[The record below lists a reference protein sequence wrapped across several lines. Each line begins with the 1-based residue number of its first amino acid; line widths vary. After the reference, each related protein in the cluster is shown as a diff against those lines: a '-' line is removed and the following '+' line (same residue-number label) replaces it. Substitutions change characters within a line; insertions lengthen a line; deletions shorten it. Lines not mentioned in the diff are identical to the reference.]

1 MLHTAKSPMNE
12 QLLDIACLMSNPL
25 AIQTI
30 LTSLGVLCL
39 GTFALIRE
47 RGTKLS
53 VAFFIVTLTMGAWL
67 FCFSWMY
74 SAPDERIAMWWAKSA
89 YIGVCFIPS
98 AVYHYGKLLRG
109 DMEFS
114 KSATLVFGLG
124 ALFVLV
130 SIATD
135 MLFGS
140 LYHYKWGYYP
150 KYGIGSIPFLLYFF
164 GVMIDAIRNASIE
177 SRRAPT
183 GSIRKMRAK
192 AVLLSFAVGYLAS
205 FDYLAAWGVPLYP
218 FGYVLILC
226 FICLSGYSIM
236 HYQLL
241 NITPALAA
249 NQIVETMQDALIVL
263 DMEGIIRVVNK
274 AACCLF
280 GYRAQ
285 DLVGVHLASGLVR
298 SISIVEAIESSIPGA
313 TLQNYETDYQTPAGT
328 TGTLSL
334 TTSIL
339 QEKKGELL
347 GIVCVMHDITEQKRA
362 DEDLRQSLSLQQATL
377 ESTADGILVVSSNGR
392 LVSFNRRFAEMW
404 RLPKDILASGNDQ
417 QMLEFVLDQ
426 LKDPGAF
433 MDKVQQLYDHPE
445 TESFDMLQ
453 FQDGRVFE
461 RYSKPQRIDEEPVG
475 RVWSFRDDTERWR
488 AEESCQT
495 GAMRLSRAEEVAN
508 FGNWEIHLDKNIVI
522 GSDGAKRIYGLEG
535 SEWPLS
541 YIRAFPLPEYRTMLD
556 NALIDLIEHDKP
568 YNVEFKMRRLSDG
581 RIIDIQSLAE
591 YDPKNR
597 IVFGVVQDVTER
609 TRSAEALRKSE
620 EKYRTL
626 FEESKDVIFVS
637 TPDGRYLDMNP
648 AGLEL
653 FGYSSKDELLSID
666 ISQDVYVNPQDRK
679 KLQQILEEKGFV
691 KDYEMELKRRD
702 GKKLTFITAA
712 TAVKDESGRV
722 IEYRGSRRDITE
734 HKKLEQQLLQAQKME
749 AVGQLAGGVAHD
761 FNNIL
766 SAIIGYGY
774 LLKEK
779 MDADD
784 PLRADVEQILESANR
799 AAEVTRNLLAF
810 SRKQIMNVRP
820 VNVKEI
826 ITKTE
831 KLLSRLIGEDIEINT
846 VLNDMDIICM
856 ADSGQIQQVL
866 LNLAT
871 NARDAMPKGGH
882 LTIST
887 EIRQLDDSFM
897 RTYGYGKAG
906 EYALITVSD
915 NGTGMTQ
922 EEMEKIFEP
931 FFTTKETGKG
941 TGLGLAMAYG
951 IIKQHD
957 GYIVVQ
963 SKPGEGTTFKIYLPT
978 VKLKE
983 EVLVD
988 DAAESF
994 QPMGTETILVAEDDE
1009 ALRRLS
1015 EIVLTQSG
1023 YKVIS
1028 ARDGVEAI
1036 SKFIDNKESI
1046 QLAILDMVMPKKSG
1060 KEVYDVIREIR
1071 SDIKVLFSSGYTADR
1086 LDKALLQT
1094 ENVNLISKPVSPRN
1108 LLRRVREVLDNGKDS
1123 VNKLN

>member
-1 MLHTAKSPMNE
+1 
-12 QLLDIACLMSNPL
+12 
-25 AIQTI
+25 
-30 LTSLGVLCL
+30 
-39 GTFALIRE
+39 
-47 RGTKLS
+47 
-53 VAFFIVTLTMGAWL
+53 
-67 FCFSWMY
+67 
-74 SAPDERIAMWWAKSA
+74 
-89 YIGVCFIPS
+89 
-98 AVYHYGKLLRG
+98 
-109 DMEFS
+109 
-114 KSATLVFGLG
+114 
-124 ALFVLV
+124 
-130 SIATD
+130 
-135 MLFGS
+135 
-140 LYHYKWGYYP
+140 
-150 KYGIGSIPFLLYFF
+150 
-164 GVMIDAIRNASIE
+164 
-177 SRRAPT
+177 
-183 GSIRKMRAK
+183 
-192 AVLLSFAVGYLAS
+192 
-205 FDYLAAWGVPLYP
+205 
-218 FGYVLILC
+218 
-226 FICLSGYSIM
+226 
-236 HYQLL
+236 
-241 NITPALAA
+241 
-249 NQIVETMQDALIVL
+249 
-263 DMEGIIRVVNK
+263 
-274 AACCLF
+274 
-280 GYRAQ
+280 
-285 DLVGVHLASGLVR
+285 
-298 SISIVEAIESSIPGA
+298 
-313 TLQNYETDYQTPAGT
+313 
-328 TGTLSL
+328 
-334 TTSIL
+334 
-339 QEKKGELL
+339 
-347 GIVCVMHDITEQKRA
+347 
-362 DEDLRQSLSLQQATL
+362 
-377 ESTADGILVVSSNGR
+377 
-392 LVSFNRRFAEMW
+392 
-404 RLPKDILASGNDQ
+404 
-417 QMLEFVLDQ
+417 
-426 LKDPGAF
+426 
-433 MDKVQQLYDHPE
+433 
-445 TESFDMLQ
+445 
-453 FQDGRVFE
+453 
-461 RYSKPQRIDEEPVG
+461 
-475 RVWSFRDDTERWR
+475 
-488 AEESCQT
+488 
-495 GAMRLSRAEEVAN
+495 
-508 FGNWEIHLDKNIVI
+508 
-522 GSDGAKRIYGLEG
+522 
-535 SEWPLS
+535 
-541 YIRAFPLPEYRTMLD
+541 MLD

-915 NGTGMTQ
+915 NGIGMTQ

>member
-1 MLHTAKSPMNE
+1 MHPAKSPMNE
-12 QLLDIACLMSNPL
+12 QLLDIACLMSNSL

-30 LTSLGVLCL
+30 LTSLGVLCV

-47 RGTKLS
+47 RGTKISL
-53 VAFFIVTLTMGAWL
+53 AFSLVTLTMGVWL

-74 SAPDERIAMWWAKSA
+74 SAPNERIAMWWAKSA
-89 YIGVCFIPS
+89 YIGVGFIPA
-98 AVYHYGKLLRG
+98 AVYHYGRLLRG
-109 DMEFS
+109 DTKFS
-114 KSATLVFGLG
+114 KGTAVVIVLG
-124 ALFVLV
+124 ALFV
-130 SIATD
+130 IAIIKTD

-140 LYHYKWGYYP
+140 LYHYQWGYYP
-150 KYGIGSIPFLLYFF
+150 KYGIGSLPFLLYFF
-164 GVMIDAIRNASIE
+164 GVMFYAVRHASIE
-177 SRRAPT
+177 YRRAT
-183 GSIRKMRAK
+183 KGSTRKTRTK
-192 AVLLSFAVGYLAS
+192 AVLFSFVIGYLAS
-205 FDYLAAWGVPLYP
+205 FDYLAAWGIPVYP
-218 FGYVLILC
+218 FGYIPILI
-226 FICLSGYSIM
+226 FIGLSGYAIM
-236 HYQLL
+236 RYRLL
-241 NITPALAA
+241 NITPAAA
-249 NQIVETMQDALIVL
+249 AHQIIETMHDALIVL
-263 DMEGIIRVVNK
+263 DMDGIIRVVNK
-274 AACCLF
+274 AACRLF
-280 GYRAQ
+280 GYQAQ
-285 DLVGVHLASGLVR
+285 DLVGSRLASSLVH
-298 SISIVEAIESSIPGA
+298 SLAIVEVIESSIRGA
-313 TLQNYETDYQTPAGT
+313 TMQNYEAAYQTPAGT

-339 QEKKGELL
+339 QDKDSESL
-347 GIVCVMHDITEQKRA
+347 GIVCVMRDITEHKRA

-392 LVSFNRRFAEMW
+392 LVSFNTRFAEMW
-404 RLPKDILASGNDQ
+404 RLPQDILAFGNDRQ
-417 QMLEFVLDQ
+417 TLAFVLDQ

-433 MDKVQQLYDHPE
+433 LDKVQQLYDHPE
-445 TESFDMLQ
+445 MESFDMLQ
-453 FQDGRVFE
+453 FKDGRVFE
-461 RYSKPQRIDEEPVG
+461 RYSKSQRISNEPVG
-475 RVWSFRDDTERWR
+475 RVWSFRDVTERR
-488 AEESCQT
+488 QAEELLQRS
-495 GAMRLSRAEEVAN
+495 ALRLRRAEEVAN
-508 FGNWEIHLDKNIVI
+508 FGNWEIHLDSKIVL
-522 GSDGAKRIYGLEG
+522 GSDGAQKIYGLEG
-535 SEWPLS
+535 NEWPLS
-541 YIRAFPLPEYRTMLD
+541 YIQSFPLPEYRTLLD
-556 NALIDLIEHDKP
+556 EALTDLIGHCKP
-568 YNVEFKMRRLSDG
+568 YNVEFKVRRPADG

-591 YDPKNR
+591 YDPENR
-597 IVFGVVQDVTER
+597 IVFGVIQDITER

-653 FGYSSKDELLSID
+653 FGYSSKNELFGLD
-666 ISQDVYVNPQDRK
+666 IRRDVYVNPDDRK
-679 KLQQILEEKGFV
+679 KFQQILEKKGFM
-691 KDYEMELKRRD
+691 KDYEIEMKRKD
-702 GKKLTFITAA
+702 GKKLTFMSAA
-712 TAVKDESGRV
+712 TAVKDDVGQV
-722 IEYRGSRRDITE
+722 IEYRGSMRDITE
-734 HKKLEQQLLQAQKME
+734 HKRLEQQLLQAQKME

-779 MDADD
+779 MNSDD
-784 PLRADVEQILESANR
+784 PLRADVEQILESADR

-826 ITKTE
+826 IMKTE

-846 VLNDMDIICM
+846 VLSGMDIICM

-871 NARDAMPKGGH
+871 NARDAMPQGGQ

-887 EIRQLDDSFM
+887 EITQLDDTFM
-897 RTYGYGKAG
+897 RPYGYGKAG

-915 NGTGMTQ
+915 NGIGMTQ

-963 SKPGEGTTFKIYLPT
+963 SKLGEGTTFKIYLPT

-994 QPMGTETILVAEDDE
+994 QSMGTETILVAEDDE
-1009 ALRRLS
+1009 VLRRLS

-1028 ARDGVEAI
+1028 ASDGVEAI

-1046 QLAILDMVMPKKSG
+1046 QLVILDMVMPKKSG
-1060 KEVYDVIREIR
+1060 KEVYDAIREIR

-1086 LDKALLQT
+1086 LDQALVQA
-1094 ENVNLISKPVSPRN
+1094 ENINVISKPVAPRN
-1108 LLRRVREVLDNGKDS
+1108 LLRRVREILDNVKDS
-1123 VNKLN
+1123 GKS

>member
-1 MLHTAKSPMNE
+1 
-12 QLLDIACLMSNPL
+12 
-25 AIQTI
+25 
-30 LTSLGVLCL
+30 
-39 GTFALIRE
+39 
-47 RGTKLS
+47 
-53 VAFFIVTLTMGAWL
+53 
-67 FCFSWMY
+67 
-74 SAPDERIAMWWAKSA
+74 
-89 YIGVCFIPS
+89 
-98 AVYHYGKLLRG
+98 
-109 DMEFS
+109 
-114 KSATLVFGLG
+114 
-124 ALFVLV
+124 
-130 SIATD
+130 
-135 MLFGS
+135 
-140 LYHYKWGYYP
+140 
-150 KYGIGSIPFLLYFF
+150 
-164 GVMIDAIRNASIE
+164 
-177 SRRAPT
+177 
-183 GSIRKMRAK
+183 
-192 AVLLSFAVGYLAS
+192 
-205 FDYLAAWGVPLYP
+205 
-218 FGYVLILC
+218 
-226 FICLSGYSIM
+226 
-236 HYQLL
+236 
-241 NITPALAA
+241 
-249 NQIVETMQDALIVL
+249 
-263 DMEGIIRVVNK
+263 
-274 AACCLF
+274 
-280 GYRAQ
+280 
-285 DLVGVHLASGLVR
+285 
-298 SISIVEAIESSIPGA
+298 
-313 TLQNYETDYQTPAGT
+313 
-328 TGTLSL
+328 
-334 TTSIL
+334 
-339 QEKKGELL
+339 
-347 GIVCVMHDITEQKRA
+347 
-362 DEDLRQSLSLQQATL
+362 
-377 ESTADGILVVSSNGR
+377 
-392 LVSFNRRFAEMW
+392 
-404 RLPKDILASGNDQ
+404 
-417 QMLEFVLDQ
+417 
-426 LKDPGAF
+426 
-433 MDKVQQLYDHPE
+433 
-445 TESFDMLQ
+445 
-453 FQDGRVFE
+453 
-461 RYSKPQRIDEEPVG
+461 
-475 RVWSFRDDTERWR
+475 
-488 AEESCQT
+488 
-495 GAMRLSRAEEVAN
+495 
-508 FGNWEIHLDKNIVI
+508 
-522 GSDGAKRIYGLEG
+522 
-535 SEWPLS
+535 
-541 YIRAFPLPEYRTMLD
+541 
-556 NALIDLIEHDKP
+556 
-568 YNVEFKMRRLSDG
+568 
-581 RIIDIQSLAE
+581 
-591 YDPKNR
+591 
-597 IVFGVVQDVTER
+597 
-609 TRSAEALRKSE
+609 
-620 EKYRTL
+620 
-626 FEESKDVIFVS
+626 
-637 TPDGRYLDMNP
+637 
-648 AGLEL
+648 
-653 FGYSSKDELLSID
+653 
-666 ISQDVYVNPQDRK
+666 VNPQDRK

-963 SKPGEGTTFKIYLPT
+963 SKLGEGTTFKIYLPT

>member
-1 MLHTAKSPMNE
+1 
-12 QLLDIACLMSNPL
+12 
-25 AIQTI
+25 
-30 LTSLGVLCL
+30 
-39 GTFALIRE
+39 
-47 RGTKLS
+47 
-53 VAFFIVTLTMGAWL
+53 
-67 FCFSWMY
+67 
-74 SAPDERIAMWWAKSA
+74 
-89 YIGVCFIPS
+89 
-98 AVYHYGKLLRG
+98 
-109 DMEFS
+109 
-114 KSATLVFGLG
+114 
-124 ALFVLV
+124 
-130 SIATD
+130 
-135 MLFGS
+135 
-140 LYHYKWGYYP
+140 
-150 KYGIGSIPFLLYFF
+150 
-164 GVMIDAIRNASIE
+164 
-177 SRRAPT
+177 
-183 GSIRKMRAK
+183 
-192 AVLLSFAVGYLAS
+192 
-205 FDYLAAWGVPLYP
+205 
-218 FGYVLILC
+218 
-226 FICLSGYSIM
+226 
-236 HYQLL
+236 
-241 NITPALAA
+241 
-249 NQIVETMQDALIVL
+249 
-263 DMEGIIRVVNK
+263 
-274 AACCLF
+274 
-280 GYRAQ
+280 
-285 DLVGVHLASGLVR
+285 
-298 SISIVEAIESSIPGA
+298 
-313 TLQNYETDYQTPAGT
+313 
-328 TGTLSL
+328 
-334 TTSIL
+334 
-339 QEKKGELL
+339 
-347 GIVCVMHDITEQKRA
+347 
-362 DEDLRQSLSLQQATL
+362 
-377 ESTADGILVVSSNGR
+377 
-392 LVSFNRRFAEMW
+392 
-404 RLPKDILASGNDQ
+404 
-417 QMLEFVLDQ
+417 
-426 LKDPGAF
+426 
-433 MDKVQQLYDHPE
+433 
-445 TESFDMLQ
+445 
-453 FQDGRVFE
+453 
-461 RYSKPQRIDEEPVG
+461 
-475 RVWSFRDDTERWR
+475 
-488 AEESCQT
+488 
-495 GAMRLSRAEEVAN
+495 
-508 FGNWEIHLDKNIVI
+508 
-522 GSDGAKRIYGLEG
+522 
-535 SEWPLS
+535 
-541 YIRAFPLPEYRTMLD
+541 MLD